1 VIISWAGV
9 GKFKG
14 ILEGDGERVSFVV
27 LNANG
32 RSGTKV
38 GDAVCSMDVLL

>member
-1 VIISWAGV
+1 M

-14 ILEGDGERVSFVV
+14 ILEGDGENGERVSFVA